1 MKKILLSIIALCC
14 IVVAGAQNSS
24 QQQTAILQ
32 TGDGDPTIF
41 YGVDALKNAYN
52 AAAQEGSVITLT
64 SGTFNSPNNI
74 KKSVSIYGVGFEDNI
89 TENVRKTN
97 INGWLGFYADADG
110 NVTRNSKLE
119 GVYVNGNID
128 VNHSENLTIA
138 KCQFSSLIMEG
149 TGVDGL
155 RVRQSYLTG
164 GIDARNYYI
173 GNMVIKN
180 CYISGQIVNLTSNS
194 QALFDH
200 CILRHYSGSDTNY
213 AHAAAFY
220 TNCIINNH
228 DRYNED
234 PPIETGYTTENCIFF
249 TNEGNVK
256 KRDGERVNNKYAV
269 DFSTLFG
276 DGVNN
281 IDYSTARSFILAD
294 PDTYKGTD
302 GTPVGVT
309 GGDYPW
315 YKVPSIPY
323 VKNLN
328 ATVNGASLDVNYD
341 AGVGSTNPPTD

>member
-1 MKKILLSIIALCC
+1 M
-14 IVVAGAQNSS
+14 
-24 QQQTAILQ
+24 
-32 TGDGDPTIF
+32 
-41 YGVDALKNAYN
+41 
-52 AAAQEGSVITLT
+52 
-64 SGTFNSPNNI
+64 
-74 KKSVSIYGVGFEDNI
+74 
-89 TENVRKTN
+89 
-97 INGWLGFYADADG
+97 
-110 NVTRNSKLE
+110 
-119 GVYVNGNID
+119 
-128 VNHSENLTIA
+128 
-138 KCQFSSLIMEG
+138 
-149 TGVDGL
+149 
-155 RVRQSYLTG
+155 
-164 GIDARNYYI
+164 
-173 GNMVIKN
+173 
-180 CYISGQIVNLTSNS
+180 
-194 QALFDH
+194 FDH

-281 IDYSTARSFILAD
+281 IDYSTARTFVLATPGD
-294 PDTYKGTD
+294 YPGTD

-328 ATVNGASLDVNYD
+328 ATVNGTSLDVNYD
-341 AGVGSTNPPTD
+341 AGVGSTNPPTE